1 MSRNKAIYVTGLHM
15 ILQLTARCIQTGHQI
30 NIIFVNNSLDFANAI
45 KTSERILW
53 VEYGAC
59 LDTESFEHIFD
70 PKLELLVFPA
80 VKEGINWDAF
90 KENINTGSKEAN
102 SQAGLDFDTEVGK
115 ETGDCEGMYTVKSST
130 PVVWVFDCKS
140 ADKLRDRKGEGVK
153 IPRDIPDFVKKCV
166 EKGVKVRAY
175 TKANVLVH
183 YTHEA
188 VGNILEAVGISTK
201 QG

>member
-1 MSRNKAIYVTGLHM
+1 MMSRNKAVYVTGLHM
-15 ILQLTARCIQTGHQI
+15 ILQLTAKCIQSGHQI
-30 NIIFVNNSLDFANAI
+30 NIIFGHDSQGLAQAI
-45 KTSERILW
+45 KSSERILW

-59 LDTESFEHIFD
+59 LDVESFDRIFD
-70 PKLELLVFPA
+70 PKLELLIFPA
-80 VKEGINWDAF
+80 VKEGINWTAF
-90 KENINTGSKEAN
+90 KENINNGSKEPI
-102 SQAGLDFDTEVGK
+102 SQAGLDFDTEVDK
-115 ETGDCEGMYTVKSST
+115 EIGDGIYTVKSST
-130 PVVWVFDCKS
+130 PVVWVFDCKA

-166 EKGVKVRAY
+166 DKGVKVHAY

-188 VGNILEAVGISTK
+188 IGNILEAVGITTK